1 MKNNYI
7 SYYELLTMIKER
19 DIPPRIILHLVPD
32 KSVEYISDYDY
43 SDSEFIGCEIL
54 KDKEADENYHYH
66 LGDCFLE
73 STMFDKVI
81 EPINYLPFEEE
92 KEIEKIII
100 KDMKI
105 QAQSTG
111 NYCYSISQPMK
122 IIINKLNEVI
132 DTTKELKKHLKE
144 DK

>member
-1 MKNNYI
+1 MKDSYI
-7 SYYELLTMIKER
+7 SYYELLTRIKEGN
-19 DIPPRIILHLVPD
+19 IPPKIILHLVPN

-43 SDSEFIGCEIL
+43 ANSEFIGYEIL
-54 KDKEADENYHYH
+54 KDEEADENYSYH

-73 STMFDKVI
+73 SAMFDKVI
-81 EPINYLPFEEE
+81 EIIEEE

-132 DTTKELKKHLKE
+132 DTTKKLEKNLKE

>member
-1 MKNNYI
+1 MKDSYI
-7 SYYELLTMIKER
+7 SYYELLTRIKEGN
-19 DIPPRIILHLVPD
+19 IPPKIILHLVPN
-32 KSVEYISDYDY
+32 KSVEYISDYE
-43 SDSEFIGCEIL
+43 SVNSEFIGYEIL
-54 KDKEADENYHYH
+54 KDEEADENYSYH

-81 EPINYLPFEEE
+81 EIIEEE

-132 DTTKELKKHLKE
+132 DTTKKLEKNLKE

>member
-1 MKNNYI
+1 MKDSYI

-19 DIPPRIILHLVPD
+19 DIPPKIILHLVPD
-32 KSVEYISDYDY
+32 KSVEYVSNYDY
-43 SDSEFIGCEIL
+43 INSEFIGYEIL
-54 KDKEADENYHYH
+54 KDKEADENYSYH

-81 EPINYLPFEEE
+81 ETIEEE

-144 DK
+144 QIK

>member
-7 SYYELLTMIKER
+7 SYYELLTMVNEGN
-19 DIPPRIILHLVPD
+19 IPQLLILHLVPN
-32 KSVEYISDYDY
+32 KSVEYIPDYDY
-43 SDSEFIGCEIL
+43 VSDKLVGYEIL
-54 KDKEADENYHYH
+54 NDKDEDENYSYY
-66 LGDCFLE
+66 LVDCFLE

-81 EPINYLPFEEE
+81 EIIEEE

-144 DK
+144 E

>member
-1 MKNNYI
+1 MKDSYI
-7 SYYELLTMIKER
+7 SYYELLTRIKER
-19 DIPPRIILHLVPD
+19 NIPPKIILHLVPN

-43 SDSEFIGCEIL
+43 VNSEFISYEIL
-54 KDKEADENYHYH
+54 NDKDKDENYSYH

-73 STMFDKVI
+73 GTMFDRVI
-81 EPINYLPFEEE
+81 EIVEEE

-144 DK
+144 E

>member
-1 MKNNYI
+1 MKVI
-7 SYYELLTMIKER
+7 DLLNKIANGEEVPKKIK
-19 DIPPRIILHLVPD
+19 
-32 KSVEYISDYDY
+32 Y
-43 SDSEFIGCEIL
+43 
-54 KDKEADENYHYH
+54 DENLYFYCKPCNIYEIDGNDD
-66 LGDCFLE
+66 LCGKDLYNMLDNLNDE
-73 STMFDKVI
+73 VEI
-81 EPINYLPFEEE
+81 IEEE

-132 DTTKELKKHLKE
+132 DTTKKLEKNLKE
-144 DK
+144 QIK